1 MIDDW
6 LGGLVNSVDWTELI
20 FYGRMLIWGREI
32 LEMSREVTR
41 EAIKYS

>member
-20 FYGRMLIWGREI
+20 FYGRMLIWGREM
-32 LEMSREVTR
+32 LEMFMEVPR